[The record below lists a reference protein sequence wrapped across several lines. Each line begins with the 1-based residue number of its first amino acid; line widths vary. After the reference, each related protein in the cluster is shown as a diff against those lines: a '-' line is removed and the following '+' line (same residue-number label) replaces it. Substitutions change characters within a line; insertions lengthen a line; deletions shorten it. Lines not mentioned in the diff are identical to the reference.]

1 MTGIAKRILA
11 GVGSVFVEIPTF
23 ETSPYQ
29 NGGGGFRQDYRNLK
43 SDIATVCKDAKRSTE
58 EFRHVKRGTRGHSKT
73 GR

>member
-43 SDIATVCKDAKRSTE
+43 SDIAAVCKDASPCKRHSSGTAKMPE
-58 EFRHVKRGTRGHSKT
+58 KPKRNN
-73 GR
+73 